1 MKIHEYQAKKLLKL
15 YGIKVPKG
23 QIAYTPQEAKDA
35 AGKISFRGPWF
46 LKAQIHSGN
55 RLNGKFLE
63 EKAGTKGGIR
73 KATSRRE
80 VFHETQKMLGST
92 LITSQTGKKGKIV
105 TKIYVEESVSIKRRF
120 YISLVIDRVL
130 PAITLL
136 LAETETDDIMQL
148 CENSPEK
155 IMKIPLDFA
164 KGITSLQIKY
174 IARFLKIKNTE
185 LKNLKKLVDLMFKM
199 FLELDLTMIELNPA
213 GITKK
218 GEFVALD
225 AKITIDRAALFRHPE
240 LKILE
245 DDIERGRRERL
256 AMKSGFQYVGL
267 EGKIGCI
274 VNGEGLALNAI
285 DMIEAQ
291 GEDVACFLNIKGGVD
306 KDKIISGIKII
317 VTNPRVEGILIN
329 VLGGFLRCNLVADG
343 ILAAAAEVGLNVPLV
358 VRFVGT
364 NEQEAKEILVNSK
377 IPVIIANDMEDSVTQ
392 LIAAIKENV

>member
-1 MKIHEYQAKKLLKL
+1 MKIHEYQAKKLLKE
-15 YGIKVPKG
+15 YGINVPEGK
-23 QIAYTPQEAKDA
+23 IAYTPTEAKSV
-35 AGKISFRGPWF
+35 AGEISFRGPWF

-55 RLNGKFLE
+55 RRNGHFIE
-63 EKAGTKGGIR
+63 EKAGKKGGIR
-73 KATSRRE
+73 LASSRNE
-80 VFHETQKMLGST
+80 VEKEAKKMLGST
-92 LITSQTGKKGKIV
+92 LVTSQTDKNGKIV
-105 TKIYVEESVSIKRRF
+105 TKIYVEKQANIKRRF
-120 YISLVIDRVL
+120 YISLVIDRII

-136 LAETETDDIMQL
+136 LAETETDDIMEL
-148 CENSPEK
+148 CKKSPEK
-155 IMKIPLDFA
+155 IMRIPLNLK

-218 GEFVALD
+218 GEFIALD
-225 AKITIDRAALFRHPE
+225 AKITIDDSALYRHKE
-240 LKILE
+240 LKVL
-245 DDIERGRRERL
+245 DDTIEQNRRERQ
-256 AMKSGFQYVGL
+256 AAKYGFQYVDL
-267 EGKIGCI
+267 EGKVGCI

-285 DMIEAQ
+285 DMIESHN
-291 GEDVACFLNIKGGVD
+291 EKVACFLNIKGGVD

-343 ILAAAAEVGLNVPLV
+343 ILSAASEVGLNVPLV

-364 NEQEAKEILVNSK
+364 NEDEAKEIILNSNLP
-377 IPVIIANDMEDSVTQ
+377 IMIGESMEDSVSK
-392 LIAAIKENV
+392 LINAIKENV